1 MKRSEF
7 SEIVNSAALAEQNAL
22 YEKVAK
28 CKDSENQL
36 ESILATICVELP
48 EIAARVS
55 AEIISKSGLIAFDP
69 E

>member
-7 SEIVNSAALAEQNAL
+7 AEIVKSAALAEQNAL
-22 YEKVAK
+22 YEKIAK
-28 CKDSENQL
+28 CQESENQL
-36 ESILATICVELP
+36 ADILATICIELP